1 MGEEFFVEKLNP
13 ICVNWLTDSIF
24 MIREAAINNLKLI
37 TAVFGHQWLSRYMIP
52 KLLALHTD
60 PNYLHRLTPL
70 FGIAKLGGSVPVE
83 VIRRQFVPVLSTL
96 SKDKVANV
104 KMNVAKAIQ
113 VLGPI
118 T

>member
-37 TAVFGHQWLSRYMIP
+37 TEVFGHQWLSRYMIP
-52 KLLALHTD
+52 KLLALQTD
-60 PNYLHRLTPL
+60 ANYLHRLTPL
-70 FGIAKLGGSVPVE
+70 FGIARLGPSVPVE